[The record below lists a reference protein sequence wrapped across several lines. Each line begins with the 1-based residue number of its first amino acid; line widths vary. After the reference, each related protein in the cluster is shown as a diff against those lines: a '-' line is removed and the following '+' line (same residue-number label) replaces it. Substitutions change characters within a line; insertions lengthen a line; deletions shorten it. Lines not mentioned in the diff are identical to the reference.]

1 MVDRYVGEIR
11 MIASPVV
18 PEGWALCNG
27 QTLQVN
33 QNELLFAL
41 IGTVYGGDGVN
52 TFNLPD
58 MRGRVPVSNGTS
70 KTGVNY
76 PLGQTGG
83 TETVTLTGPNL
94 GAHTHAVK
102 VQSTLGS
109 LDAPTNAVWA
119 GTTAAQ
125 FDKPGTPGTMV
136 SMNAGTVSATGGNA
150 QGGVSPHENM
160 MPFQTLS
167 FIIALTGLF
176 PDLD

>member
-11 MIASPVV
+11 MTASPLV

-33 QNELLFAL
+33 QYQLLFAL

-70 KTGVNY
+70 KTGINY

-83 TETVTLTGPNL
+83 AETVTLTGPNL
-94 GAHTHAVK
+94 AVHTHAVK
-102 VQSTLGS
+102 VQSALGS
-109 LDAPTNAVWA
+109 LGAPTDAVWA
-119 GTTAAQ
+119 GTTVAQ
-125 FDKPGTPGTMV
+125 FDKPGTLV

-176 PDLD
+176 PDFD